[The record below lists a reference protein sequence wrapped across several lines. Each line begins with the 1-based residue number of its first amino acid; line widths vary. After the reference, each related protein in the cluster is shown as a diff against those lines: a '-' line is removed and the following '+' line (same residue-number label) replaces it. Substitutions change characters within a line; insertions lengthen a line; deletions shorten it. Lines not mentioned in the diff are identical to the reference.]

1 MAGVKGRS
9 GGKRPGSGR
18 KPGTP
23 NKINAEL
30 KDMILGALNKADP
43 AGGEAYLISQAKS
56 NPTAFLSLVGKVL
69 PMTVAG
75 DQDNPLKTVVEIS
88 WGMSSE

>member
-1 MAGVKGRS
+1 MAGRPKGTPKTGGRVK
-9 GGKRPGSGR
+9 
-18 KPGTP
+18 GTP
-23 NKINAEL
+23 NKVNAEL
-30 KDMILGALNKADP
+30 KDMILGALNKADEG
-43 AGGEAYLISQAKS
+43 GGEQYLIKQAKD

-88 WGMSSE
+88 WGASKE